1 MSGILAL
8 QSAFKVHSDP
18 FRIWFLSGKCGPLTQ
33 ALASG
38 GPFGLPAPGHRDHK
52 PAACMALKV
61 ALRSWNDLVNGH
73 FRYLDWFY
81 DVYVILYGLIW
92 SHMVQYILGS

>member
-1 MSGILAL
+1 MLNIVKRQTKLLFHLDLTILDCEEEFRCL
-8 QSAFKVHSDP
+8 GFWHFKVHSDP

-61 ALRSWNDLVNGH
+61 ALQSWNDLVNGH
-73 FRYLDWFY
+73 FRY
-81 DVYVILYGLIW
+81 
-92 SHMVQYILGS
+92 